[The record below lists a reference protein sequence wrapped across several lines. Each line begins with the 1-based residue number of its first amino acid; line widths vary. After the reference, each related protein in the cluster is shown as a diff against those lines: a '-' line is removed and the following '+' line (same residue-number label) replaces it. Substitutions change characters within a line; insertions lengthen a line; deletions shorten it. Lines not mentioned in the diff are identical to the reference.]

1 MKKILLFLV
10 MLLNVAATFAETYT
24 SGGVVYTY
32 TVNGTT
38 ASVTNYDANAIV
50 SQSGVVTILGSITPV
65 TGGTSYTVTSIEARA
80 FNGCTLTSVTIPSS
94 VTSIGFKAFNYC
106 SSLQTVTFAQEAK
119 LSSIGEDAFCNCT
132 ALSTITIPS
141 SVTSIGI
148 KAFEVCTGFKTTI
161 TIPSS
166 VTSIGEGAFQGCTN
180 LPSISV
186 DEKNA
191 YYSSKDGILFNKDKT
206 TLVCYPGGITTSTS
220 YEIPSS
226 VTSIASYAFYECSHL
241 TSINIPSMV
250 SSIGKYAFASCTG
263 LTSVTIPSKVTSIEQ
278 SVFFNCTGLTSFTIP
293 STVTSIGNFAF
304 SSCSNL
310 TSITIPS
317 SVTTIGYY
325 AFNICNSLTSI
336 TIPSS
341 ITYIGDNSFESCSK
355 LSTVYLPQKTTAA
368 SLGSNVFNATSTDIK
383 FYVED
388 GTGTYDLATYTNANN
403 WSTYATQSN
412 TFRYLPKTVTAA
424 KIATLYL
431 PYEVAIPSGA
441 SAYYCK
447 GSDNQSYI
455 SLAQLTGGVIPANTP
470 VIVTSE
476 NAADFNFLGN
486 GGSTDAISGINGVL
500 KGAASDITN
509 ETNKYL
515 TLGQKTNSS
524 PAEYGFYT
532 YTGDKIAANTCYIE
546 KSAATAKTITLSF
559 DGGTTTIDAA
569 TATAEPA
576 MKVYY
581 DLQGRRV
588 LNPTKGLYIV
598 NGKKVVINQ

>member
-1 MKKILLFLV
+1 M
-10 MLLNVAATFAETYT
+10 
-24 SGGVVYTY
+24 
-32 TVNGTT
+32 
-38 ASVTNYDANAIV
+38 
-50 SQSGVVTILGSITPV
+50 
-65 TGGTSYTVTSIEARA
+65 YTVTSIYYSA
-80 FNGCTLTSVTIPSS
+80 FKSCSDLTSVAIPSS
-94 VTSIGFKAFNYC
+94 VTSILDYAFTYC
-106 SSLQTVTFAQEAK
+106 TKLTTVTFGENSELTSIADYAFSGCTGLTSNNIPAK
-119 LSSIGEDAFCNCT
+119 
-132 ALSTITIPS
+132 
-141 SVTSIGI
+141 VTSIGTS
-148 KAFEVCTGFKTTI
+148 AFQSCAFTSIVIPTELSTIGACAFLNVKLTTVN
-161 TIPSS
+161 IPAK
-166 VTSIGEGAFQGCTN
+166 VTSIGESAFDSTTPT
-180 LPSISV
+180 LVSITV
-186 DEKNA
+186 DANNA
-191 YYSSKDGILFNKDKT
+191 NYSSDGTVLFDKNKTK
-206 TLVCYPGGITTSTS
+206 LIQYPGGNKATS
-220 YEIPSS
+220 YTIPST
-226 VTSIASYAFYECSHL
+226 VTSIAGYSIRFCS
-241 TSINIPSMV
+241 N
-250 SSIGKYAFASCTG
+250 
-263 LTSVTIPSKVTSIEQ
+263 LTSV
-278 SVFFNCTGLTSFTIP
+278 TIP
-293 STVTSIGNFAF
+293 STVTSIGERAF
-304 SSCSNL
+304 YSTDNL
-310 TSITIPS
+310 ST
-317 SVTTIGYY
+317 VLLENNTTAPTLGNY
-325 AFNICNSLTSI
+325 AFNGISLSQ
-336 TIPSS
+336 
-341 ITYIGDNSFESCSK
+341 
-355 LSTVYLPQKTTAA
+355 L
-368 SLGSNVFNATSTDIK
+368 K
-383 FYVED
+383 FYVKD
-388 GTGTYDLATYTNANN
+388 GTGKSDLTKYTNANN

-559 DGGTTTIDAA
+559 DDGTTAIDAA

>member
-1 MKKILLFLV
+1 VDAAKAKYW
-10 MLLNVAATFAETYT
+10 NVTDANGNTYT
-24 SGGVVYTY
+24 GSLPTIKMTTAKTTGSTISLGIKATGAVTISGVKETTFDTAENTVTYTLTGQDITITGGVTMINCIGNNITSLDVSNNTNLTSLYCDNNQLTALDVRQNTALTTLY
-32 TVNGTT
+32 CGGNQLTVLDVSNNAGLEKLGCNNNQLTVLDVSNNTKLTQLICSANLFTT
-38 ASVTNYDANAIV
+38 LDMSKNTAVNILTCYYNSNLKKVTISNSDLTNYV
-50 SQSGVVTILGSITPV
+50 F
-65 TGGTSYTVTSIEARA
+65 TG
-80 FNGCTLTSVTIPSS
+80 
-94 VTSIGFKAFNYC
+94 C
-106 SSLQTVTFAQEAK
+106 SSLSTMVLTSSTVPTIKEKQFDEFTNLNFYVKDGKYSYATSADN
-119 LSSIGEDAFCNCT
+119 G
-132 ALSTITIPS
+132 STI
-141 SVTSIGI
+141 V
-148 KAFEVCTGFKTTI
+148 
-161 TIPSS
+161 
-166 VTSIGEGAFQGCTN
+166 
-180 LPSISV
+180 
-186 DEKNA
+186 NA
-191 YYSSKDGILFNKDKT
+191 YKT
-206 TLVCYPGGITTSTS
+206 
-220 YEIPSS
+220 
-226 VTSIASYAFYECSHL
+226 
-241 TSINIPSMV
+241 
-250 SSIGKYAFASCTG
+250 
-263 LTSVTIPSKVTSIEQ
+263 
-278 SVFFNCTGLTSFTIP
+278 
-293 STVTSIGNFAF
+293 
-304 SSCSNL
+304 
-310 TSITIPS
+310 
-317 SVTTIGYY
+317 
-325 AFNICNSLTSI
+325 
-336 TIPSS
+336 
-341 ITYIGDNSFESCSK
+341 
-355 LSTVYLPQKTTAA
+355 
-368 SLGSNVFNATSTDIK
+368 AT
-383 FYVED
+383 
-388 GTGTYDLATYTNANN
+388 N
-403 WSTYATQSN
+403 WSTYAD
-412 TFRYLPKTVTAA
+412 RIYPYLPKTVTAA

-486 GGSTDAISGINGVL
+486 GGSTDAISGINDVL